1 MNNLPRPLGSGAVKL
16 CVGDEEG
23 GDITPAVFTSIV
35 TFVRPSAPFAVKTPP
50 RDTLVAGFGEF
61 GPVIVKE

>member
-16 CVGDEEG
+16 CELG
-23 GDITPAVFTSIV
+23 GKFDITPAVFTSNV